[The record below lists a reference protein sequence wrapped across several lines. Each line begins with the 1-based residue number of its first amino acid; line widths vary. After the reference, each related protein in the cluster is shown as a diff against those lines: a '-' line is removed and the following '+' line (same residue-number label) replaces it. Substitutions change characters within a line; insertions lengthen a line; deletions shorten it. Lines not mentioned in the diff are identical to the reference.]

1 MNYQL
6 ELQALGEIM
15 GELRKLQ
22 KNIITA
28 NAAQLKVDKYEYGSM
43 LEKAKQSANYN
54 KNIINRTRPQ
64 VIKSVEQKLKQ
75 YKEKHYGAG

>member
-1 MNYQL
+1 MDYQL

-15 GELRKLQ
+15 IELRKLQ

-28 NAAQLKVDKYEYGSM
+28 NAAQLKVEKYEYGSM

-54 KNIINRTRPQ
+54 DSVVNRSRPQ
-64 VIKSVEQKLKQ
+64 VIKTVEQKLKQ
-75 YKEKHYGAG
+75 YKEHYTI